1 MATPSSQKL
10 SCAVDHSKELLLM
23 ASLKCLKFQRAACH
37 GNTLWYH
44 FCNRDMF
51 IKFPNVLFLETWLLP
66 NCWNARSE
74 SQFGF
79 CGDGVLIHL
88 KIVTSVEGTYT
99 LPPRARRDQEWYQRT
114 SFSGMKLYL
123 DHLRRNIEN
132 EKFMRSMHAPT
143 KVSLPGKICIV

>member
-1 MATPSSQKL
+1 MATPSSRKL

-23 ASLKCLKFQRAACH
+23 ASLNVWNFKEPLVTEIRL
-37 GNTLWYH
+37 NIP
-44 FCNRDMF
+44 FCNREMF
-51 IKFPNVLFLETWLLP
+51 IKFPNVLFLETWFLP

-88 KIVTSVEGTYT
+88 KNVTSVEGTDT

-123 DHLRRNIEN
+123 DHLRKNIEN
-132 EKFMRSMHAPT
+132 EKFMRSTHPPT
-143 KVSLPGKICIV
+143 KVSLPGKICVV